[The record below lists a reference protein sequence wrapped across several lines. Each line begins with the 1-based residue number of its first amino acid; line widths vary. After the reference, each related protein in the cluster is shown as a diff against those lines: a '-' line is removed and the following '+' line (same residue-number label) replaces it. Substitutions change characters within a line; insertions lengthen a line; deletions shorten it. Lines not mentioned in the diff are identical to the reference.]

1 MSSKTKNK
9 VLQMLSKG
17 TTLSEKAKNIA
28 ENAKETLQKEILDEL
43 KAKIR
48 KNENEIFDLEDMPLE
63 SDANKSIQA
72 LSRNEIESNLK
83 RIINLKFE
91 KRMLELELFEK
102 QKAFDELFI

>member
-48 KNENEIFDLEDMPLE
+48 KNENQTFDLENMPLE
-63 SDANKSIQA
+63 TDANRNIQA
-72 LSRNEIESNLK
+72 LSRDEIESNLGK
-83 RIINLKFE
+83 IINLKFE
-91 KRMLELELFEK
+91 KKILELELFEK